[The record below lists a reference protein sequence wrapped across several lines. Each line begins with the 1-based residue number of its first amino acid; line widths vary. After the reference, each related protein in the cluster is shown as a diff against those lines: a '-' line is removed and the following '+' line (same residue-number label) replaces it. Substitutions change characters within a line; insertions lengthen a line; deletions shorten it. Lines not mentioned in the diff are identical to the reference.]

1 MPRYG
6 RGYPAPASVRR
17 PPLSTLPAPPLNLRV
32 TASAPTT
39 VTVEWDEPFTGPP
52 AGYGVYLDGVSQ
64 GPDQGGRSFT
74 FDGLVEGASYLVEVD
89 ASDGG
94 GERSER
100 LALLVTTPDITDPS
114 PPENLVATAVTHF
127 TITMAWDPASD
138 NVGVAGYGVY
148 LDGVSQGPDQ
158 GGLTYLFTGLTDH
171 TEYLVEVDAVDAQ
184 GNRSVRAARTITT
197 LEDLPPSAPP
207 GLAAAHA
214 EESLTLTWSASTDD
228 LGVTGYE
235 VLVDG
240 QVVAE
245 LDDAAREH
253 TVLDVVPGITVSSAA
268 VRALDTG
275 GQVGAESSVSLLAPY
290 MALASPVYR
299 IGAWAGN
306 VIDEHGVQWVVKD
319 EEGWSGS
326 APVRARSRKRGGQDG
341 QISDPGLFGR
351 RTVTLSGVA
360 IAPTHLDMLAAQQ
373 RLVSLVSPRHA
384 VLLRVLEVHLA
395 RQARVRLL
403 GQVEIRPQGRRTFTW
418 TIRVQAK
425 DPRRYALLPTRG
437 EAVIDALPG
446 AAETTVTLAGTN
458 PYIPGVLWVWGPIRN
473 FRISH
478 AESGGVL
485 EAAAGVE
492 IPADSDYSVAIDL
505 ASRSVTAYVPTSVWP
520 EPRPG
525 RGLLAHPPAWF
536 TLQPGPNTLLI
547 EGEPIVGAVGSP
559 RLAVETRG
567 AWS

>member
-1 MPRYG
+1 MARWG
-6 RGYPAPASVRR
+6 RAFPVPARPGR
-17 PPLSTLPAPPLNLRV
+17 PPLSTLPAPPLELRV
-32 TASAPTT
+32 TSAAPTT
-39 VTVEWDEPFTGPP
+39 VSVEWDEPLTGAP
-52 AGYGVYLDGVSQ
+52 AGYGVHLDGISQ
-64 GPDQGGRSFT
+64 GADQSGRTFT
-74 FDGLVEGASYLVEVD
+74 FGGLVEGATYLVEVD
-89 ASDGG
+89 AATGG

-100 LALLVTTPDITDPS
+100 VFLLVTTPDVTDPA
-114 PPENLVATAVTHF
+114 PPSNLVATAITHF
-127 TITMAWDPASD
+127 TISVEWAPAVD
-138 NVGVAGYGVY
+138 NFAVAGYGVY

-158 GGLTYLFTGLTDH
+158 AELTFAFTGLTDG
-171 TEYLVEVDAVDAQ
+171 TDYVVEVDAVDAQ
-184 GNRSVRAARTITT
+184 GNRSTRAARTVTT
-197 LEDLPPSAPP
+197 LADLPPSAPP
-207 GLAAAHA
+207 GLAAEHA

-268 VRALDTG
+268 VRAIDTA
-275 GQVGAESSVSLLAPY
+275 GQAGAEASVSLLAPY

-306 VIDEHGVQWVVKD
+306 VIDEHGVQWVVKN

-341 QISDPGLFGR
+341 QVSNPGLFGR

-360 IAPTHLDMLAAQQ
+360 VAPTHLDMLAAQQ
-373 RLVSLVSPRHA
+373 RLVSLVSPRRA

-403 GQVEIRPQGRRTFTW
+403 GQVEIRPQGRRVFAW

-425 DPRRYALLPTRG
+425 DPRKYALLPTRG

-446 AAETTVTLAGTN
+446 AAETTVTLAGRN

-492 IPADSDYSVAIDL
+492 IPANPDYSVAIDL
-505 ASRSVTAYVPTSVWP
+505 GSRSVTAYVPTSVWP

-525 RGLLAHPPAWF
+525 RGLLAHPPNWF

-547 EGEPIVGAVGSP
+547 EGEPIVGTPGSP
-559 RLAVETRG
+559 RLAVETRD